1 MNMSYILS
9 VDTVR
14 DDRRGVRLWTGATA
28 PAWGSVGY
36 AERGRSVFAVQTG
49 MITFPILDFLSLIG
63 ESGRPDLVPVEVAS
77 GLRDMALEALS
88 FHDPQWKDGPLEDEG
103 HYVGRDQE
111 ERFEDKPLPANRQSA
126 MGRAQWAA
134 YRVTGDQDYRRR
146 AVAIGRY
153 LKRRLFVARD
163 GACYW
168 NFVLPKEP
176 IRGVFP
182 RERIKGEDISHGA
195 LSASLPLL
203 LHSGGEVFTDLDM
216 VRMGR
221 TVTRGFGRLGDGVL
235 FGDITGSPV
244 SDPSYVSVVT
254 RWIGFSRFVPDVR
267 RLIWE
272 FHLSY
277 VRQPD
282 PYDLAML
289 ITCADPQHSTGMRL
303 AVGAGVDDAV
313 RILYCSGKPDRV
325 TNCDGQRLARQTGRE
340 EE

>member
-1 MNMSYILS
+1 
-9 VDTVR
+9 
-14 DDRRGVRLWTGATA
+14 
-28 PAWGSVGY
+28 
-36 AERGRSVFAVQTG
+36 VFAVQTG

-77 GLRDMALEALS
+77 GIRDMALEALS

-134 YRVTGDQDYRRR
+134 YKITGDQDYRRR

-195 LSASLPLL
+195 LSVSLPLP
-203 LHSGGEVFTDLDM
+203 LHSGGGGVHGPGYGSDGQDGDAR
-216 VRMGR
+216 VRPA
-221 TVTRGFGRLGDGVL
+221 RGWSSLRGHHRLPSVRSL
-235 FGDITGSPV
+235 LCLSRHPV
-244 SDPSYVSVVT
+244 
-254 RWIGFSRFVPDVR
+254 
-267 RLIWE
+267 
-272 FHLSY
+272 
-277 VRQPD
+277 
-282 PYDLAML
+282 
-289 ITCADPQHSTGMRL
+289 
-303 AVGAGVDDAV
+303 
-313 RILYCSGKPDRV
+313 DRV
-325 TNCDGQRLARQTGRE
+325 LQVRSGRAAADLGVSPLVRE
-340 EE
+340 AAGSVRSGHADHVC

>member
-1 MNMSYILS
+1 
-9 VDTVR
+9 
-14 DDRRGVRLWTGATA
+14 
-28 PAWGSVGY
+28 
-36 AERGRSVFAVQTG
+36 
-49 MITFPILDFLSLIG
+49 
-63 ESGRPDLVPVEVAS
+63 
-77 GLRDMALEALS
+77 
-88 FHDPQWKDGPLEDEG
+88 
-103 HYVGRDQE
+103 
-111 ERFEDKPLPANRQSA
+111 
-126 MGRAQWAA
+126 
-134 YRVTGDQDYRRR
+134 
-146 AVAIGRY
+146 
-153 LKRRLFVARD
+153 
-163 GACYW
+163 
-168 NFVLPKEP
+168 
-176 IRGVFP
+176 VFP

-272 FHLSY
+272 FRLSY

-303 AVGAGVDDAV
+303 AFGAGVDDAE
-313 RILYCSGKPDRV
+313 RILYCSGKPDHV